1 MHHYGNLAQNNH
13 LTCYCHSTLILNSGF
28 IIILFMFTEFHAK
41 DLSERN
47 SLYVNLNKFYQ
58 TDSGPGLLPL
68 SFLLVDK
75 DTGGIKQSKPSKLS
89 RQAWRSQRVRPA
101 PAQQSREDSQD
112 RRHPFALYGSGEKDA
127 DTAGRKTHNV
137 CPAASTHEVTSVWP
151 STDLH
156 TTLVR
161 GTDCYVSFP
170 VRSMSLLYVLRPGGR
185 WSVRSRPRGV
195 SAVEPSQPMWTK
207 PERWSNQNLTP
218 GSQSTCAASLC
229 ALDRTHK
236 HHIRV

>member
-1 MHHYGNLAQNNH
+1 M
-13 LTCYCHSTLILNSGF
+13 
-28 IIILFMFTEFHAK
+28 
-41 DLSERN
+41 
-47 SLYVNLNKFYQ
+47 
-58 TDSGPGLLPL
+58 

-127 DTAGRKTHNV
+127 DTAGRRTHNV

-161 GTDCYVSFP
+161 GTNGCVSFP

-195 SAVEPSQPMWTK
+195 SAVEPSQPMWTE

-236 HHIRV
+236 HTQTSHQGVDTKMKPPLLF